1 MPYHDS
7 AGTAGR
13 SAHLAALGALL
24 LALASPPAW
33 AESAGYLG
41 GTRVSRID
49 QKDIDALNSTALVVL
64 NTKNDGE
71 TSRWTR
77 PASPDRPEVSAT
89 LTPEG
94 TSIKHR
100 RTCRFV
106 AMTVQ
111 AGPHAIK
118 LRPQYCRTPK
128 TPWELQGAQ

>member
-7 AGTAGR
+7 AGNAGR
-13 SAHLAALGALL
+13 SAHLAALGALV

-33 AESAGYLG
+33 AGSTGFLG
-41 GTRVSRID
+41 GTHMSQFD
-49 QKDIDALNSTALVVL
+49 QKDIAALDSTVQVVL

-77 PASPDRPEVSAT
+77 PASADHPEVSAI

-94 TSIKHR
+94 TSIKHQ

-106 AMTVQ
+106 AVTVQ
-111 AGPHAIK
+111 AGANAVK
-118 LRPQYCRTPK
+118 LHPQYCRTAK
-128 TPWELQGAQ
+128 TPWELQRVQ